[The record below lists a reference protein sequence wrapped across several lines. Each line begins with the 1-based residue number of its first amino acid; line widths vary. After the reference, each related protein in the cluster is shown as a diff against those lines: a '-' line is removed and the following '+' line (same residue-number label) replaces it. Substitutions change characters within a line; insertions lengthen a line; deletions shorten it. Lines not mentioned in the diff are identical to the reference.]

1 MTLRDELPIH
11 RCAVK
16 GCAFIGRWPE
26 GGLCPDHRLNPLTD
40 RPVGRAA
47 TLAEAWEVDDAPQD

>member
-1 MTLRDELPIH
+1 MTLRDELPVN

-26 GGLCPDHRLNPLTD
+26 GGLCPSHR
-40 RPVGRAA
+40 A
-47 TLAEAWEVDDAPQD
+47 DAPRIPTWTEQEADDDR